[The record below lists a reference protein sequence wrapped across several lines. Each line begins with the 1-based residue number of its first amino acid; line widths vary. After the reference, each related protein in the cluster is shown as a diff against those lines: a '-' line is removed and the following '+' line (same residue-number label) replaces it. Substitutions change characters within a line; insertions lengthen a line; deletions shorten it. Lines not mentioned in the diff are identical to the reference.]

1 MHRRFSS
8 DKRSG
13 ILLCLLVLGVIT
25 ALAVLPNFNRSKA
38 GGGTGLIQR
47 TTSLDP
53 EIPKMW
59 DIRED
64 KMGLDELEMYRQ
76 RYGRDASFV
85 ADIRDRFVRGE
96 EALKQQFPTAK
107 VEYNLDIRTPEVITP
122 DMYAAKIQRL
132 SRPSNEKRSTI
143 LREFIRSHQD
153 LIGVNNDQI
162 DGLDVVADYTNPNGN
177 MAFATLQQ
185 RIGGVE
191 VFRGEVAAG
200 FTKNGEIIRIINNLA
215 PGLDYNNVSRD
226 FGDAGTAVRIAADHI
241 KHKLVAGETVPNA
254 AESTDLKVVFGS
266 GDWATTAEKMYFPTE
281 PGIAVPAWRVLIW
294 QPVNAYYVM
303 VDANT
308 GVILWHKNITDDQTQ
323 SATYNVYANPTAYIN
338 VADHVAPLSPYG
350 GPTSNPGD
358 NLQGTLGTRTNITL
372 IGNEGANSFN
382 QLGWIN
388 DNTNIT
394 DGNSNEAGVDR
405 VAPNGVDAP
414 MAGDTACPGAGCR
427 IFSSTW
433 NPPPGSPAPGDD
445 PLTAQAQRGAV
456 IQMFYIMNLHHDTLY
471 LAGFTEAARN
481 FQNTNFTG
489 MGVGNDRVSSE
500 GQDSS
505 GTNNANFATP
515 ADGGRGRMQM
525 FLWTSPTP
533 DRDGTADAHIVIHE
547 VSHGVSNRLIGNGSG
562 LGNQG
567 GMMGEGWG
575 DWYAHVMTAEPTD
588 DPLGVH
594 GMGGY
599 SLLGLSA
606 GFANNYYGIRR
617 FPTAVKASTGG
628 PNNRPHNPLTF
639 GHLNAGCDTTL
650 GTTTTAVSSAY
661 PRSPAI
667 ATSGSCSQVHNAGEI
682 WKNALWEV
690 RGLFVARKGFTNG
703 TRDVLDAVTNGMKL
717 TPVNPNFL
725 QARDGVIAAA
735 TALPAA
741 PQAGADALDVREG
754 FRRHGMGFSASV
766 QSATAVTE
774 AFDAP
779 TVGAGTASVTSG
791 NNLLEPNECNTLN
804 FTINNNSGDS
814 ATNISAVLSTTT
826 PGVTVTQ
833 NTSAYPNMTAGQ
845 QGAVNTTPF
854 QVSLD
859 NTVAC
864 YTSASFSI
872 SISYTGGGGGSP
884 VVANFSLPVGIP
896 GNAYT
901 FTPGMGASIPAG
913 GVLVAGSQADD
924 AAVAITL
931 PAGWASTVYEVPVT
945 SMSASTNGLIGINNT
960 TITTFTNTALP
971 AAAGATN
978 PTLAVNWDDQIA
990 TTVATTGGG
999 IYTNTTGTAPNRK
1012 FYVEWRMVHFAE
1024 PDGVPVNLNY
1034 AAEFTEG
1041 SGTIKYHYVQTGI
1054 APNANGVSATIGV
1067 QRAQTGT
1074 QFTQFSFN
1082 TASTSPGFTLTGTL
1096 PAGQCTP
1103 GTGPCGPAVPDNPR
1117 ADFDGDGKTDLSVFR
1132 PSEGNWYLQRST
1144 DGFAV
1149 YNFGLATDTLVPG
1162 DFDGDG
1168 KADTAVFRPNAD
1180 AAVNDFYVLNSN
1192 GFTVTGT
1199 SWGLPGD
1206 MAMTGDYDGDGKAD
1220 RAVWRPSTG
1229 VWYVLNSGN
1238 GSNTVEPFGLPTD
1251 IPLAM
1256 DLEGDGKTNLA
1267 TYRASENT
1275 WYCAKAT
1282 GTPATNFVAVPFG
1295 ATGDKLVQAD
1305 YDGDSK
1311 DDFAV
1316 FRPSTGQWIIQL
1328 STNNTTA
1335 YINFGISTDIP
1346 VPGDYDGDGKDDG
1359 AVYRNGT
1366 WHILGSTAGYS
1377 VQNFGVASDVPVPNK
1392 YLPASGGG
1400 GGGGAVTVSF
1410 NGATAIPDNN
1420 PAGVNISLPVAGV
1433 GTVSDFNFRLDTL
1446 MGGTCDGTVGD
1457 TDCAIN
1463 HTWVGDIIIKITP
1476 PDGSP
1481 TVSVIDRIGVPVPS
1495 TVGCNNNNF
1504 GDILLNDEG
1513 MFPAI
1518 EVQGNPTG
1526 TTCNTNNFF
1535 PTGSFSPNNPL
1546 SAFDGENADGNWTI
1560 NVSDNAAADTGTV
1573 RRFSFVFNSGN

>member
-1 MHRRFSS
+1 MQRRFSS

-13 ILLCLLVLGVIT
+13 ILLCLLILGVIT

-53 EIPKMW
+53 DIPKMW

-122 DMYAAKIQRL
+122 DVYAAKVQRL

-143 LREFIRSHQD
+143 LREFVRGNQD
-153 LIGVNNDQI
+153 LIGVNNEQI
-162 DGLDVVADYTNPNGN
+162 DGLEVVADYTNPNGN

-191 VFRGEVAAG
+191 VFRGEVSAG
-200 FTKNGEIIRIINNLA
+200 FTRDGEIIRIINNLA
-215 PGLDYNNVSRD
+215 PGLDYNTVSRD
-226 FGDAGTAVRIAADHI
+226 FGDAGAALRMAADHI
-241 KHKLVAGETVPNA
+241 KHKLVVTETVPNA

-308 GVILWHKNITDDQTQ
+308 GVILWHKNIADDQTQ

-350 GPTSNPGD
+350 GPTSNPAD
-358 NLQGTLGTRTNITL
+358 NTQGVLGTRTNITR
-372 IGNEGANSFN
+372 IGNEGPNSFN

-388 DNTNIT
+388 DNTNVT

-414 MAGDTACPGAGCR
+414 QSGDSACPGMGCR
-427 IFSSTW
+427 VFSSTW
-433 NPPPGSPAPGDD
+433 NPPPGNPAPGDD

-489 MGVGNDRVSSE
+489 MGVANDRVSSE

-525 FLWTSPTP
+525 FLWTGPTP

-547 VSHGVSNRLIGNGSG
+547 VSHGVSNRLIGNGTG

-594 GMGGY
+594 GLGGY
-599 SLLGLSA
+599 SLANLGA
-606 GFANNYYGIRR
+606 NFANNYYGIRR

-628 PNNRPHNPLTF
+628 PMNRPHNPLTF

-667 ATSGSCSQVHNAGEI
+667 ATSGNCSQVHNAGEI

-690 RGLFVARKGFTNG
+690 RGLFVARRGFASG
-703 TRDVLDAVTNGMKL
+703 TTAVLDAVTNGMKL

-735 TALPAA
+735 TALSAS
-741 PQAGADALDVREG
+741 PQTGADALDVREG

-804 FTINNNSGDS
+804 FTINNNSGDA
-814 ATNISAVLSTTT
+814 ATNISAILSTTT

-833 NTSAYPNMTAGQ
+833 NSSAYPNMTAGQ

-901 FTPGMGASIPAG
+901 FASGTGATIPAG

-924 AAVAITL
+924 ASVAITL
-931 PAGWASTVYEVPVT
+931 PAGWASTVYDVPVT

-960 TITTFTNTALP
+960 AATTFTNTALP
-971 AAAGATN
+971 AASGATN

-1012 FYVEWRMVHFAE
+1012 FYVEWRTVHFAE

-1041 SGTIKYHYVQTGI
+1041 SSTIKYLYVLTGI
-1054 APNANGVSATIGV
+1054 APNANGVSATIGA
-1067 QRAQTGT
+1067 QRAATGT

-1103 GTGPCGPAVPDNPR
+1103 GTGPCSTTPRSR

-1132 PSEGNWYLQRST
+1132 PAEGNWYLQRST
-1144 DGFAV
+1144 AGFGV
-1149 YNFGLATDTLVPG
+1149 INWGNNTDILVPG

-1168 KADTAVFRPNAD
+1168 KADTAVFRPDANA
-1180 AAVNDFYVLNSN
+1180 ANNDFFVLNSN
-1192 GFTVTGT
+1192 GFTFSGT

-1206 MAMTGDYDGDGKAD
+1206 RPMTGDYDGDGRAD
-1220 RAVWRPSTG
+1220 RAVWRPSNGT
-1229 VWYVLNSGN
+1229 WYVLNSGN
-1238 GSNTVEPFGLPTD
+1238 GSNTVAPFGLPTD
-1251 IPLAM
+1251 VPLAM
-1256 DLEGDGKTNLA
+1256 DLEADGKTNLA
-1267 TYRASENT
+1267 VYRPSENR
-1275 WYCAKAT
+1275 WYCARNT
-1282 GTPATNFVAVPFG
+1282 GVPAQNFETVPFG
-1295 ATGDKLVQAD
+1295 ATGDLLVQAD
-1305 YDGDSK
+1305 YDGDNK

-1316 FRPSTGQWIIQL
+1316 FRPTTGQWIIRRSTDGSTTFTPFGL
-1328 STNNTTA
+1328 ST
-1335 YINFGISTDIP
+1335 DVP
-1346 VPGDYDGDGKDDG
+1346 VPGDYDGNGTDDI
-1359 AVYRNGT
+1359 AVYRNGQ
-1366 WHILGSTAGYS
+1366 WHVRLSTGAYQVS
-1377 VQNFGVASDVPVPNK
+1377 SFGLATDVPIPTR
-1392 YLPASGGG
+1392 YLPPAAGGG
-1400 GGGGAVTVSF
+1400 GGGGVTASF
-1410 NGATAIPDNN
+1410 DGNTAIPDNA
-1420 PAGVNISLPVAGV
+1420 PAGVNVVVAAAGV
-1433 GTVSDFNFRLDTL
+1433 GTVSDLNFRFDVP
-1446 MGGTCDGTVGD
+1446 MGATCDGTAGD
-1457 TDCAIN
+1457 VDCGLT

-1481 TVSVIDRIGVPVPS
+1481 TVTILDRPGVP
-1495 TVGCNNNNF
+1495 TTAAGCNNNN
-1504 GDILLNDEG
+1504 IASVLLNDEG
-1513 MFPAI
+1513 ATGPA
-1518 EVQGNPTG
+1518 ETQCVPANTNALWPTG
-1526 TTCNTNNFF
+1526 I
-1535 PTGSFSPNNPL
+1535 FSPNNPL
-1546 SAFDGENADGNWTI
+1546 SALDGENGNGNWTI
-1560 NVSDNAAADTGTV
+1560 NISDNAAADTGSI
-1573 RRFSFVFNSGN
+1573 RRFSLVFNSGN

>member
-1 MHRRFSS
+1 MQRRLSS

-38 GGGTGLIQR
+38 GSGTGLIQR
-47 TTSLDP
+47 TTSLDAD
-53 EIPKMW
+53 IPKMW

-64 KMGLDELEMYRQ
+64 KTGLDELEMYRQ

-96 EALKQQFPTAK
+96 EALKQQLPTAK
-107 VEYNLDIRTPEVITP
+107 VEYNTDIRTPEVITP
-122 DMYAAKIQRL
+122 DVYAARVEWL

-143 LREFIRSHQD
+143 LREFIRGHQD
-153 LIGVNNDQI
+153 LIGVNNEQI
-162 DGLDVVADYTNPNGN
+162 DGLEVAADYTNPNGDLSY
-177 MAFATLQQ
+177 AHLEQK
-185 RIGGVE
+185 IGGVP
-191 VFRGEVAAG
+191 VFRAEVKAG
-200 FTKNGEIIRIINNLA
+200 FPKSGEIIRVINNLA

-226 FGDAGTAVRIAADHI
+226 FGDAGTAVRLAAEHI
-241 KHKLVAGETVPNA
+241 KYRLTVNDTTRNA
-254 AESTDLKVVFGS
+254 SESSDLKVVFGS

-294 QPVNAYYVM
+294 QPVNAYYVI

-308 GVILWHKNITDDQTQ
+308 GVTLWHKNITDDQSQ
-323 SATYNVYANPTAYIN
+323 SATYQVYANPTAYIN
-338 VADHVAPLSPYG
+338 VADHAAPLSPYG
-350 GPTSNPGD
+350 GPSSDPAANT
-358 NLQGTLGTRTNITL
+358 QGVLGTRTNVTL
-372 IGNEGANSFN
+372 IGNEAPNTFN
-382 QLGWIN
+382 QNGWII
-388 DNTNIT
+388 DGSNIT
-394 DGNSNEAGVDR
+394 DGNSNEAGIDR
-405 VAPNGVDAP
+405 DGVNGVDAASIP
-414 MAGDTACPGAGCR
+414 VGSPNRT
-427 IFSSTW
+427 FTSTW

-489 MGVGNDRVSSE
+489 MGLGNDRVSSE

-547 VSHGVSNRLIGNGSG
+547 VSHGVSNRLHGNGSG

-588 DPLGVH
+588 NPLGVH
-594 GMGGY
+594 GLGGY

-628 PNNRPHNPLTF
+628 PMNRPHNPLPL
-639 GHLNAGCDTTL
+639 GHLTAGCDTTL
-650 GTTTTAVSSAY
+650 GTTTTAVSSAF

-667 ATSGSCSQVHNAGEI
+667 ATSGNCSQVHNAGEI

-690 RGLFVARKGFTNG
+690 RGLYVARKGFTVG
-703 TRDVLDAVTNGMKL
+703 TRDILQAVTDGMKL
-717 TPVNPNFL
+717 APINPMFL
-725 QARDGVIAAA
+725 QERDAIIAAA
-735 TALPAA
+735 QAQAVAPEAA
-741 PQAGADALDVREG
+741 ADAADVREG
-754 FRRHGMGFSASV
+754 MRRHGMGFSAST
-766 QSATAVTE
+766 QSSTAVTE
-774 AFDAP
+774 AFDSP
-779 TVGAGTASVTSG
+779 TVGAGTATVTSG
-791 NNLLEPNECNTLN
+791 NNLLEPNECNTIN
-804 FTINNNSGDS
+804 FTINNNSADA
-814 ATNISAVLSTTT
+814 ATGISAVLSTTT

-833 NTSAYPNMTAGQ
+833 ANSAYPNMTAGQ

-901 FTPGMGASIPAG
+901 FASGTGATIPAG

-924 AAVAITL
+924 ATVAITL
-931 PAGWASTVYEVPVT
+931 PAGWASTVYDVPVT

-960 TITTFTNTALP
+960 AATTFTNTALP
-971 AAAGATN
+971 AASGATN
-978 PTLAVNWDDQIA
+978 PTLAPNWDDQIS

-999 IYTNTTGTAPNRK
+999 IYTNTTGTAPTRK
-1012 FYVEWRMVHFAE
+1012 FYVEWRTVHFAE
-1024 PDGVPVNLNY
+1024 PDGAALNLNY
-1034 AAEFTEG
+1034 AVEFTEG
-1041 SGTIKYHYVQTGI
+1041 SSTIKYLYVQTGI
-1054 APNANGVSATIGV
+1054 APNANGLSATIGV

-1082 TASTSPGFTLTGTL
+1082 TASTTPGLTLTGTL

-1103 GTGPCGPAVPDNPR
+1103 GTGPCGPAVAPKPR
-1117 ADFDGDGKTDLSVFR
+1117 ADFDGDNKTDMSVFR
-1132 PSEGNWYLQRST
+1132 PTEGNWYLQRST

-1149 YNFGLATDTLVPG
+1149 LNWGTSTDTLVPG

-1168 KADTAVFRPNAD
+1168 KADTAVFRPDANA
-1180 AAVNDFYVLNSN
+1180 ANNDFFVLNSN
-1192 GFTVTGT
+1192 GFTFTGT
-1199 SWGLPGD
+1199 SWGLPD
-1206 MAMTGDYDGDGKAD
+1206 DIPMTGDYDGDGKAD

-1229 VWYVLNSGN
+1229 TWFILNSGN

-1251 IPLAM
+1251 IPLAL
-1256 DLEGDGKTNLA
+1256 DDNGDNKTNLA
-1267 TYRASENT
+1267 VFRPSENT
-1275 WYCAKAT
+1275 WYIAKPT
-1282 GTPATNFVAVPFG
+1282 GAPATNFNAYPFG
-1295 ATGDKLVQAD
+1295 ATGDRIAHAD
-1305 YDGDSK
+1305 FDGDNK
-1311 DDFAV
+1311 DDLGV
-1316 FRPSTGQWIIQL
+1316 FRPTTGQWIIRK
-1328 STNNTTA
+1328 STDGTTTFT
-1335 YINFGISTDIP
+1335 NFGANGDVP
-1346 VPGDYDGDGKDDG
+1346 VPGDYNGDGSDDI

-1366 WHILGSTAGYS
+1366 WHVQLTGGAYQVTSFGTAT
-1377 VQNFGVASDVPVPNK
+1377 DVPVPAK
-1392 YLPASGGG
+1392 YLPPVAGG

-1410 NGATAIPDNN
+1410 DGNTVITDNT
-1420 PAGVNISLPVAGV
+1420 PAGINIVLPATGV
-1433 GTVSDFNFRLDTL
+1433 GTVSDLNFSFNVP
-1446 MGGTCDGTVGD
+1446 MGATCDGTVGD
-1457 TDCAIN
+1457 VDCGLTHSWI
-1463 HTWVGDIIIKITP
+1463 GDIIVKVTP

-1481 TVSVIDRIGVPVPS
+1481 TVTIFDRPGVPGT
-1495 TVGCNNNNF
+1495 TVGCNNNNL
-1504 GDILLNDEG
+1504 GSILLNDEG
-1513 MFPAI
+1513 GFPSVDA
-1518 EVQGNPTG
+1518 QGNPTP
-1526 TTCNTNNFF
+1526 TTCNTALLF
-1535 PTGSFSPNNPL
+1535 PTGNFSPINPL
-1546 SAFDGENADGNWTI
+1546 SALDGENGDGNWTI
-1560 NVSDNAAADTGTV
+1560 NISDNASLDTGSV
-1573 RRFSFVFNSGN
+1573 RRFSLIFNSGN